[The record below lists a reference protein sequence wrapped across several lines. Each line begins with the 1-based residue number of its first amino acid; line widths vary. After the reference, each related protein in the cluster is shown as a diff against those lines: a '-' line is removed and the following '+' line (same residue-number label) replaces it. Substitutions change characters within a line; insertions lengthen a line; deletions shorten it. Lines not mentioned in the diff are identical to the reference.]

1 MSSIPKPE
9 PAEFRA
15 IQTTAAWSHTLEA
28 FTRWCNPRPG
38 EWVLDIGCG
47 PGKLP
52 ALFSQQG
59 CRATGIDLDET
70 MFRPVPLYPQVVC
83 GDGLI
88 LPFPAHTFD
97 LVTASNLLFYLDSP
111 ITALLEMR
119 RVIVPGGRI
128 GLINPSPRLN
138 ASDATTMAER
148 HHLQGAARDSL
159 ISWAQRA
166 ENHQRW
172 SPEELNQICGAAGLR
187 LARWE
192 YSVGPGF
199 ALFAIAQQNDQ

>member
-1 MSSIPKPE
+1 MCTIPKPE

-15 IQTTAAWSHTLEA
+15 IQTSTAWSYTLEA

-38 EWVLDIGCG
+38 ECVLDIGCG

-70 MFRPVPLYPQVVC
+70 MFRPAPLYPQVVC

-88 LPFPAHTFD
+88 LPFPANTFN
-97 LVTASNLLFYLDSP
+97 LVTASNLLFYMDSP
-111 ITALLEMR
+111 VAALLEML
-119 RVIVPGGRI
+119 RVITSGGRI

-138 ASDATTMAER
+138 ASDATIMVER
-148 HHLQGAARDSL
+148 HHLEGAARDSL

-172 SPEELNQICGAAGLR
+172 SPEELTQICEAAGLM
-187 LARWE
+187 LTDWE
-192 YSVGPGF
+192 YNVGPGF
-199 ALFAIAQQNDQ
+199 ALFALAQKIDR